1 MFSRKKIRHAQ
12 ENAAF
17 FIKYFFSLSPFS
29 FIDIKNTFFPSP
41 FSFVDINNDVFIF
54 VIHENENGNHLIS
67 LYHRLSPP
75 STKKLKSFMIHGA
88 YITKE

>member
-17 FIKYFFSLSPFS
+17 FIEYFFSL
-29 FIDIKNTFFPSP
+29 SP